1 MNNNHINRES
11 ILSELRLLKPEF
23 EKNYGITRLGLF
35 GSIARNEIH
44 ENSDIDIVVE
54 MREPD
59 LFYMVHIK
67 EILENDFK
75 RPVDVIHFREN
86 MNKYLKTRIQ
96 AEALYV

>member
-1 MNNNHINRES
+1 M
-11 ILSELRLLKPEF
+11 RLLKPEF